1 MPKTSEQNTDR
12 VERRRT
18 RRRDLKNQNLTSSV
32 DEELAEIPP
41 EERGR
46 RRRRGEKS
54 PLEVEPKIE
63 PKIIPYP
70 LPERQAEINQ
80 LAQEIANQTAQK
92 FLDCIPPEMKE
103 ALSEEQI
110 KYQQSELSVGIA
122 ESLKSQLEWAMN
134 QAWLDAKNT
143 QRSRKDEF

>member
-1 MPKTSEQNTDR
+1 MLKASEQNIDTG
-12 VERRRT
+12 ERRRR
-18 RRRDLKNQNLTSSV
+18 RRRDIKDKDLTSSV
-32 DEELAEIPP
+32 VQKLAEIAP
-41 EERGR
+41 EERGRR

-54 PLEVEPKIE
+54 PLEVE

-103 ALSEEQI
+103 ALSEEQL
-110 KYQQSELSVGIA
+110 KSQQFELSVGLA

-134 QAWLDAKNT
+134 QAWLEAKNS